1 MDTRIVADVYL
12 RLSTLEQLKGG
23 SLDEQ
28 REAALA
34 EIEQRG
40 WELGRVWEENES
52 GMDDDRAMLE
62 QMRLRAK
69 RGEIQAIVVWRKA
82 RLSRRQQHRQ
92 WLFYEFDRAGVEFVS
107 IKDPRRE
114 GLTGELI
121 DFVEGYQ
128 DENEVAII
136 NERMTGGRMQSAKRG
151 LFPSGAGLNLYG
163 YDYHRE
169 PDESR
174 RSGWRG
180 VRTKNAEQAAVVQSI
195 FDWFE
200 GGMTYYQIA
209 KKLNADNVP
218 TRTGA
223 AWASTV
229 IRQMLSRRSYVGETV
244 VFKYTGTKPS
254 QRRVPGSKAL
264 TQHIRPEPVDEPN
277 GKRMT
282 HITLEGATPPIISV
296 EQFERV
302 QPKLAERAA
311 KRSPKAQRDYWL
323 RGFVRCGRCGRLYS
337 GTRSTPAKGGKS
349 YTRYQCSS
357 ANHGPL
363 CNCHARSF
371 SAEWLEGYLWE
382 KLAPVFKDPRILIE
396 HHRALMQAQA
406 ESPKADRLAFHRAE
420 EERLSGL
427 ITRLAARMAKT
438 EADELYD
445 ALERQ
450 HLALTQQRESVR
462 AEIAPLAAAVAEQHV
477 TEETVRSVEQWVAD
491 AGANVDDWALAKRR
505 EAMSFFKVAVT
516 VRPDGEE
523 FIIEGRVPVLRVSGV
538 QAGLHSVDASVPF
551 SLPFPA
557 PPSHHC
563 R

>member
-1 MDTRIVADVYL
+1 VTGQII
-12 RLSTLEQLKGG
+12 
-23 SLDEQ
+23 
-28 REAALA
+28 EA
-34 EIEQRG
+34 
-40 WELGRVWEENES
+40 
-52 GMDDDRAMLE
+52 
-62 QMRLRAK
+62 
-69 RGEIQAIVVWRKA
+69 
-82 RLSRRQQHRQ
+82 
-92 WLFYEFDRAGVEFVS
+92 
-107 IKDPRRE
+107 
-114 GLTGELI
+114 
-121 DFVEGYQ
+121 VEGYQ
-128 DENEVAII
+128 DEAEVAII

-163 YDYHRE
+163 YDYHKV

-180 VRTKNAEQAAVVQSI
+180 VRTVNEEQAAVVQSI
-195 FDWFE
+195 FDRFE
-200 GGMTYYQIA
+200 CGKTCYQIA
-209 KKLNADNVP
+209 KELNAESVP
-218 TRTGA
+218 TRRGA
-223 AWASTV
+223 AWNPSGIT
-229 IRQMLSRRSYVGETV
+229 QMLSRRSYVGETV
-244 VFKYTGTKPS
+244 VFKFTGTKPLK
-254 QRRVPGSKAL
+254 RRVPGSKAL

-282 HITLEGATPPIISV
+282 HIMLEGATPPIISV
-296 EQFERV
+296 AQFERI
-302 QPKLAERAA
+302 QPLIAERAM
-311 KRSPKAQRDYWL
+311 KHSSKAQRDYWL

-337 GTRSTPAKGGKS
+337 GTRSTPARGRS
-349 YTRYQCSS
+349 YCRYQCSS
-357 ANHGPL
+357 ANRGPM

-371 SAEWLEGYLWE
+371 GAEWLEGYLWS

-406 ESPKADRLAFHRAE
+406 ESPKVDRLVFHRGE

-427 ITRLAARMAKT
+427 ITKLTARMAKT

-462 AEIAPLAAAVAEQHV
+462 AEIAPLEAAVAEQHV

-491 AGANVDDWALAKRR
+491 AGANVDEWTTEKRR
-505 EAMSFFKVAVT
+505 EAMTFFRVVVT

-523 FIIEGRVPVLRVSGV
+523 FIIEGRVPVLRVNGMQSS
-538 QAGLHSVDASVPF
+538 LHSLDASVPF

-557 PPSHHC
+557 PPCHHC